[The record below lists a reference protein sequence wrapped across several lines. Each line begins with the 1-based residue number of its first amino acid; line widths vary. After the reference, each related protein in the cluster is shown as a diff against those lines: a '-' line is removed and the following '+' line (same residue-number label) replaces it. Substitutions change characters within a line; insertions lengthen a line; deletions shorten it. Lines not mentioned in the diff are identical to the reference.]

1 MTVQLPPVLE
11 EPPPP
16 TKPGNRLR
24 IALVVA
30 AVLALVALT
39 VVVLRGDDETQTPPG
54 TTPAAPTT
62 LSTPAATTAAPSTSA
77 APSGTASP
85 STTVA
90 PPAEVDT
97 ATVVWPVKASAVRYT
112 DPVAAARGFA
122 TDYVGF
128 SAPVVGGFMQGDSRS
143 GEVEVRPRATGPVTT
158 VLVRKL
164 EDGTWW
170 VPGAAATTI
179 RLDSPSAGAAV
190 SSPVRLIGAAHTFE
204 GHVTVTIREDGV
216 PAPLGTGYVTGAG
229 DRMGPFDGEVPFA
242 RAPVQRY
249 GAILLAE
256 HSAENGQLW
265 QVSVVRVR
273 LTG

>member
-1 MTVQLPPVLE
+1 MTMQLPPVLE

-24 IALVVA
+24 IALVVAVVA

-97 ATVVWPVKASAVRYT
+97 AMVVWPVKASAVRYT

-158 VLVRKL
+158 VLVRRL

-170 VPGAAATTI
+170 VLGAAAATI
-179 RLDSPSAGAAV
+179 RL
-190 SSPVRLIGAAHTFE
+190 GAAHTFE